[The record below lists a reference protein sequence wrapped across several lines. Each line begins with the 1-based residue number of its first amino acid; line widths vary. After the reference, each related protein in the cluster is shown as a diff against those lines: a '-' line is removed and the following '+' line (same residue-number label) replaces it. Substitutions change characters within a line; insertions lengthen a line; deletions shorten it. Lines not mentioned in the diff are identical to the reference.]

1 MQLIHQN
8 GERLFVTSLD
18 ISNHFGKQHKDV
30 LRAIRDLDCSESFNR
45 RNFALVEY
53 QDAKGEK
60 RPAYEITRDGF
71 VFLCMGFTGP
81 QAALWKERYIDAFN
95 RMEAT
100 LRGQPPALAQ
110 DMTLAREVG
119 QLKDALAATQQT
131 VAGLVRQL
139 MQAKDREIRLLR
151 LRQQEEA
158 QRRIDRVILLE
169 AAGTPRAQIA
179 AATGL
184 SFNYIRQIVFR
195 ARRDGHLGIDVT
207 PQQGDLMLEG
217 AA

>member
-8 GERLFVTSLD
+8 GERLFVSSLD

-95 RMEAT
+95 RMEAA
-100 LRGQPPALAQ
+100 LRVQAPALAQ

-169 AAGTPRAQIA
+169 AAGTPRAQIVA
-179 AATGL
+179 TTGL
-184 SFNYIRQIVFR
+184 SFNYVRQIVFR
-195 ARRDGHLGIDVT
+195 ARRDGHRGIDVT
-207 PQQGDLMLEG
+207 PRQGDLMLE
-217 AA
+217 AQA

>member
-8 GERLFVTSLD
+8 GERLFVSSLD

-95 RMEAT
+95 RMEAA
-100 LRGQPPALAQ
+100 LRVQAPALAQ

-169 AAGTPRAQIA
+169 AAGTPRAQIVA
-179 AATGL
+179 TTGL
-184 SFNYIRQIVFR
+184 SFNYVRQIVFR

-207 PQQGDLMLEG
+207 PRQGDLMLE
-217 AA
+217 AQA

>member
-30 LRAIRDLDCSESFNR
+30 LQAVRDLDCSEEFGR
-45 RNFALVEY
+45 RNFTLSSYNNRQNKA
-53 QDAKGEK
+53 Q
-60 RPAYEITRDGF
+60 PMYELTRDGF

-95 RMEAT
+95 RMETA
-100 LRGQPPALAQ
+100 LRAQPPAVADLG
-110 DMTLAREVG
+110 LAREVG
-119 QLKDALAATQQT
+119 QLKDALAAQQKT
-131 VAGLVRQL
+131 IAGLLRQL
-139 MQAKDREIRLLR
+139 TQAKDREIRT
-151 LRQQEEA
+151 LRQRLQDEA

-169 AAGTPRAQIA
+169 AAGTPRPQIVA
-179 AATGL
+179 TTGL
-184 SFNYIRQIVFR
+184 SFNYIRQIVDR

-207 PQQGDLMLEG
+207 PQQGSLTLG
-217 AA
+217 GV

>member
-8 GERLFVTSLD
+8 GERLFVSSLD

-30 LRAIRDLDCSESFNR
+30 LRAIRDLECSQQFNR

-53 QDAKGEK
+53 QDAKGES

-71 VFLCMGFTGP
+71 TFLCMGFTGP
-81 QAALWKERYIDAFN
+81 QAALWKERYIAAFN
-95 RMEAT
+95 QMEST
-100 LRGQPPALAQ
+100 LRGQPPALRH
-110 DMTLAREVG
+110 DMALAREIG
-119 QLKDALAATQQT
+119 QLKDALAAQQKT
-131 VAGLVRQL
+131 IAAISRQL
-139 MQAKDREIRLLR
+139 LLARDREIRA
-151 LRQQEEA
+151 LRQRLADEA

-169 AAGTPRAQIA
+169 AAGAPRSQIA
-179 AATGL
+179 VETGL

-207 PQQGDLMLEG
+207 PRQGSLGLG
-217 AA
+217 AAA